1 MEELYNLG
9 ISDTTLKC
17 MIEINPEILEM
28 SNNEINEK
36 KTILK
41 TINCTDREILN
52 IISSNA
58 LMLNRTN
65 SGLIDLISYLK
76 ELGFDNLNILF
87 DSNPYILNLEPF
99 EIKRY
104 IDDRLN
110 DEDSIEDII
119 DELDSN
125 PYLFNE
131 L

>member
-28 SNNEINEK
+28 SNNEKNEK
-36 KTILK
+36 KDILK
-41 TINCTDREILN
+41 TINCTHREILN

-58 LMLNRTN
+58 LMLSRTN
-65 SGLIDLISYLK
+65 SGLIDLINYLK

-104 IDDRLN
+104 IDDKLN
-110 DEDSIEDII
+110 DGESVDDVI

-125 PYLFNE
+125 PYLFKE

>member
-9 ISDTTLKC
+9 ISDTTLKG
-17 MIEINPEILEM
+17 MIEINSEILEM

-36 KTILK
+36 KDILK

-58 LMLNRTN
+58 LMLNKTN
-65 SGLIDLISYLK
+65 SGLIDLINYLK

>member
-36 KTILK
+36 KDILK
-41 TINCTDREILN
+41 RINCTDREILN

-65 SGLIDLISYLK
+65 SGLIDLINYLK

-110 DEDSIEDII
+110 DGESIEDII

>member
-36 KTILK
+36 KDILK
-41 TINCTDREILN
+41 RINCTDREILN

-65 SGLIDLISYLK
+65 SGLNDLINYLK

-104 IDDRLN
+104 IDARLN
-110 DEDSIEDII
+110 DGESIDDVI

>member
-1 MEELYNLG
+1 MEELYNIG
-9 ISDTTLKC
+9 ISDTTLKG

-36 KTILK
+36 KDILK
-41 TINCTDREILN
+41 RINCTDREILN

-65 SGLIDLISYLK
+65 SGLNDLINYLK

-104 IDDRLN
+104 IENRLN
-110 DEDSIEDII
+110 NKESIEDII

>member
-1 MEELYNLG
+1 MKELYNLG

-28 SNNEINEK
+28 SNNEINDK
-36 KTILK
+36 KDILK
-41 TINCTDREILN
+41 RINCTDREILN

-65 SGLIDLISYLK
+65 SGLIDLINYLK

-110 DEDSIEDII
+110 DGESIEDII

>member
-36 KTILK
+36 KDILK
-41 TINCTDREILN
+41 RINCIDREILN

-104 IDDRLN
+104 IEDRLN
-110 DEDSIEDII
+110 NKESIDDII
-119 DELDSN
+119 DDLDSN

-131 L
+131 I

>member
-36 KTILK
+36 KDILK
-41 TINCTDREILN
+41 RINCTDREILN

-65 SGLIDLISYLK
+65 SGLNDLINYLK

-104 IDDRLN
+104 IDARLN
-110 DEDSIEDII
+110 DGESIDDVI
-119 DELDSN
+119 DELDN
-125 PYLFNE
+125 YPYLFNE

>member
-1 MEELYNLG
+1 MKELYNLG

-28 SNNEINEK
+28 SNNEINDK
-36 KTILK
+36 KDILK
-41 TINCTDREILN
+41 RINCTDREILN

-58 LMLNRTN
+58 LMLSRTN
-65 SGLIDLISYLK
+65 SGLIDLINYLK
-76 ELGFDNLNILF
+76 ELGFNNLNILF

-104 IDDRLN
+104 IDDKLN
-110 DEDSIEDII
+110 DGESVDDVI

>member
-28 SNNEINEK
+28 SNNEINDK
-36 KTILK
+36 KDILK
-41 TINCTDREILN
+41 RINCTDREILN

-65 SGLIDLISYLK
+65 SGLIDLINYLK
-76 ELGFDNLNILF
+76 ELGFNNLNILF

-104 IDDRLN
+104 IDDKLN
-110 DEDSIEDII
+110 GGESVDDVI

>member
-17 MIEINPEILEM
+17 MIEINPEIFEM
-28 SNNEINEK
+28 SNNEINAK
-36 KTILK
+36 KNILK
-41 TINCTDREILN
+41 RINCTDREILN

-65 SGLIDLISYLK
+65 SGLNDLINYLK

-110 DEDSIEDII
+110 DGESIDDVI

>member
-1 MEELYNLG
+1 MEELYNIG
-9 ISDTTLKC
+9 ISDTTLKG

-28 SNNEINEK
+28 SNNEINAK
-36 KTILK
+36 KNILK
-41 TINCTDREILN
+41 RINCTDREFLN
-52 IISSNA
+52 IISSNS
-58 LMLNRTN
+58 LMLSRTN
-65 SGLIDLISYLK
+65 SGLVDLINYLK

-110 DEDSIEDII
+110 DGESIDDVI

>member
-28 SNNEINEK
+28 SNNEINDK
-36 KTILK
+36 KDILK
-41 TINCTDREILN
+41 RINCTDREILN

-58 LMLNRTN
+58 LMLSRTN
-65 SGLIDLISYLK
+65 SGLIDLINYLK

-104 IDDRLN
+104 IDDKLN
-110 DEDSIEDII
+110 DGESVDDVI

>member
-17 MIEINPEILEM
+17 MIEINPEIFEM

-65 SGLIDLISYLK
+65 SGLNDLINYLK

-110 DEDSIEDII
+110 DGDSIEDII

-131 L
+131 I

>member
-28 SNNEINEK
+28 SNNEINDK
-36 KTILK
+36 KDILK
-41 TINCTDREILN
+41 RINCTDREILN

-58 LMLNRTN
+58 LMLSRTN
-65 SGLIDLISYLK
+65 SGLIDLINYLK
-76 ELGFDNLNILF
+76 ELGFNNLNILF

-104 IDDRLN
+104 IDDKLN
-110 DEDSIEDII
+110 DGESVDDVI

>member
-9 ISDTTLKC
+9 ISDTTLKG
-17 MIEINPEILEM
+17 MIEINSEILEM

-36 KTILK
+36 KDILK
-41 TINCTDREILN
+41 RINCTDREILN

-58 LMLNRTN
+58 LMFSRTN
-65 SGLIDLISYLK
+65 SGLNDLINYLK

-104 IDDRLN
+104 IDARLN
-110 DEDSIEDII
+110 DGESIDDVI

>member
-1 MEELYNLG
+1 MEEFYNLG
-9 ISDTTLKC
+9 ISDITLKG

-36 KTILK
+36 KDILK
-41 TINCTDREILN
+41 RINCTDREILN

-65 SGLIDLISYLK
+65 SGLNDLINYLK

-104 IDDRLN
+104 IDARLN
-110 DEDSIEDII
+110 DGESIDDVI

>member
-9 ISDTTLKC
+9 ISDITLKG

-36 KTILK
+36 KDILK
-41 TINCTDREILN
+41 RINCTDREILN
-52 IISSNA
+52 IVSSNA

-65 SGLIDLISYLK
+65 SGLNDLINYLK

-110 DEDSIEDII
+110 NKESIDDII
-119 DELDSN
+119 DDLDSN

-131 L
+131 I

>member
-36 KTILK
+36 KDILK
-41 TINCTDREILN
+41 RINCIDREILN

-104 IDDRLN
+104 IEDRLN
-110 DEDSIEDII
+110 NKESIDDII
-119 DELDSN
+119 ADFDSN

-131 L
+131 I